1 MSKIFDKA
9 LKQVPKETKSFVD
22 NSFNI
27 VDQIHAILLKQGK
40 NQKDLAILL
49 GKKESEISK
58 WMQGTHNFTL
68 KSISKIEDVLDDKI
82 ITTPLKST
90 VRIAHKLIPVH
101 VHVTP
106 QPKLKILNKW
116 TVAHDSNL
124 FQGGLKSA

>member
-1 MSKIFDKA
+1 MSKLFDKA

-27 VDQIHAILLKQGK
+27 VDQIHAVLVKQGK

-68 KSISKIEDVLDDKI
+68 KSISKIEAVLDDKI

-90 VRIAHKLIPVH
+90 ARLATKLIPVH

-106 QPKLKILNKW
+106 QPKPKVPNKW
-116 TVAHDSNL
+116 AVAHVPNL
-124 FQGGLKSA
+124 FQGGLKTA